1 MKTGKYRE
9 VFGTYRYRRGVH
21 GRPEGKKDRMPDL
34 CRSDALSCGDGERND
49 STFPL
54 LPPLQQRQHLI
65 MRGMGKHVEKLDFL
79 DPVSL
84 KQANIFRHGLRIT
97 A

>member
-21 GRPEGKKDRMPDL
+21 ERPEGKKGRNRISTDP
-34 CRSDALSCGDGERND
+34 DALSCGDGERNN
-49 STFPL
+49 SL

-79 DPVSL
+79 DPVTL